1 MSLINIQ
8 EEETSAKLLGS
19 KAKRS
24 RSDFYNRKK
33 VYLNIVTNG
42 LKVEAL
48 TTEYTSTP
56 AHMYKSRI
64 HKLLSFLQ
72 NFSHCWVSAS
82 YSHQYGVVCSL
93 LWIMYLSPPPIKT
106 SKTTIFHSLGHIC
119 QMWAKTFDLPQFD
132 IVNSFILRRSVSCLF
147 VLTQVC

>member
-8 EEETSAKLLGS
+8 EEETSAQLLGS

-24 RSDFYNRKK
+24 RSDFYNPKK

-56 AHMYKSRI
+56 AHMYKSI
-64 HKLLSFLQ
+64 TQIAKFPAKLF
-72 NFSHCWVSAS
+72 
-82 YSHQYGVVCSL
+82 SL
-93 LWIMYLSPPPIKT
+93 LGFCIIQPPIW
-106 SKTTIFHSLGHIC
+106 SRL
-119 QMWAKTFDLPQFD
+119 LPIMD
-132 IVNSFILRRSVSCLF
+132 NVPISS
-147 VLTQVC
+147 TY